1 MWRAEHPDDPKD
13 PFDLK
18 TPTPVNPGPGP
29 RRRLPWHAIIFA
41 VVTLLIGL
49 GAVGVSIWG
58 MVEGIMNTDD
68 QIPDFWDSTLAVRD
82 RTKQISTLLT
92 NVNTSMNAINPGI
105 TAMTAAIDEGNRVSS
120 LGAYVSIRVLCFL
133 YKCRCNEGALQAQT
147 FNMYPPSPT
156 HTVAELISKE
166 TNETISVNT
175 LNDGLTALQGDISN
189 VLRIVGS
196 VIHLIDRQIV
206 HVCGGVE
213 QGA

>member
-58 MVEGIMNTDD
+58 MVESIMNTDD

-105 TAMTAAIDEGNRVSS
+105 TAMTAAIDEGR
-120 LGAYVSIRVLCFL
+120 RVL
-133 YKCRCNEGALQAQT
+133 E
-147 FNMYPPSPT
+147 
-156 HTVAELISKE
+156 
-166 TNETISVNT
+166 
-175 LNDGLTALQGDISN
+175 
-189 VLRIVGS
+189 
-196 VIHLIDRQIV
+196 
-206 HVCGGVE
+206 CGGMRVY
-213 QGA
+213 QSVVFFNKAGAM